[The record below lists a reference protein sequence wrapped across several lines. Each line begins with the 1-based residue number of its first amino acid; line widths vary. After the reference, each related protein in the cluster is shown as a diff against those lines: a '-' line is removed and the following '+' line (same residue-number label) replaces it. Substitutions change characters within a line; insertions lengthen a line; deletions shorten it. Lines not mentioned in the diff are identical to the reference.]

1 MTHTKVI
8 HLSHHLRPTE
18 SVCKDPAFCL
28 MFLFSSYF
36 DVYERQRERWLIA
49 ESHSQVVEYYHFAL
63 VVHLLKALVEGLSQ

>member
-1 MTHTKVI
+1 
-8 HLSHHLRPTE
+8 
-18 SVCKDPAFCL
+18 